1 MKYWVII
8 VVVLVGL
15 MITIAGALFKIMH
28 WPGASLMLIVGMGLK
43 ALGIL
48 LLLIK
53 AVMARNS
60 NSLLKQ

>member
-8 VVVLVGL
+8 VIVLIGL
-15 MITIAGALFKIMH
+15 MITIVGALFKIMH

-53 AVMARNS
+53 VVMARNS

>member
-8 VVVLVGL
+8 VIVLIGL
-15 MITIAGALFKIMH
+15 MITIVGALLKIMH
-28 WPGASLMLIVGMGLK
+28 WPEASLMLIVGMGLK

-53 AVMARNS
+53 VVMARNS